1 MDKLKQ
7 KLNSLRVR
15 LFLTLGMAVIII
27 IVVLILLNNVVLES
41 FYLYSKQ
48 NSLKDI
54 YTKINSYYKD
64 AQTNMDIEKEL
75 ANIAISNNFDI
86 LLKTDAGISIYTSNE
101 DFLSTINDI
110 NDMAS
115 NQNVDRRD
123 LLFARK
129 NITIKR
135 TKDSNTGIAYILLT
149 GKLDNGYMLY
159 IRIPISSI
167 QESVKI
173 SNNFLYII
181 GGITIIV
188 AAVIISFISK
198 RFTEP
203 ITQLNE
209 IAKKMANLDFSKKYQ
224 TTDVDDEINDLGKSI
239 NLMSEKLEAT
249 IKQLK
254 TSNIELERDIEEKSK
269 IDEMRKQFISDV
281 SHELKTPIALI
292 QGYAE
297 GLVENVNQD
306 EESKQFYADV
316 ILDEANKMDRLVKRL
331 LELMKLEYG
340 NREFKNKKFDVTELI
355 EEVIRKSKVM
365 LEEKQVSVK
374 LQCDKPIWV
383 YADDFYIE
391 QVVTNYITN
400 AIKHVE
406 EIANEKAIEITI
418 STYAEK
424 QKVRVNVFNTGKT
437 IGEEEMNRIWQR
449 FYKIDTSRNREDGG
463 TGIGLALVRAIMN
476 NYHNVY
482 GVLNRINGVVFFFEL
497 DLYQD
502 KEGEK

>member
-1 MDKLKQ
+1 MDRLKQ

-54 YTKINSYYKD
+54 YTKINSYYKN

-209 IAKKMANLDFSKKYQ
+209 IA
-224 TTDVDDEINDLGKSI
+224 
-239 NLMSEKLEAT
+239 EK
-249 IKQLK
+249 
-254 TSNIELERDIEEKSK
+254 
-269 IDEMRKQFISDV
+269 
-281 SHELKTPIALI
+281 
-292 QGYAE
+292 
-297 GLVENVNQD
+297 
-306 EESKQFYADV
+306 
-316 ILDEANKMDRLVKRL
+316 
-331 LELMKLEYG
+331 
-340 NREFKNKKFDVTELI
+340 
-355 EEVIRKSKVM
+355 
-365 LEEKQVSVK
+365 
-374 LQCDKPIWV
+374 
-383 YADDFYIE
+383 
-391 QVVTNYITN
+391 
-400 AIKHVE
+400 
-406 EIANEKAIEITI
+406 
-418 STYAEK
+418 
-424 QKVRVNVFNTGKT
+424 
-437 IGEEEMNRIWQR
+437 
-449 FYKIDTSRNREDGG
+449 DG
-463 TGIGLALVRAIMN
+463 
-476 NYHNVY
+476 
-482 GVLNRINGVVFFFEL
+482 
-497 DLYQD
+497 
-502 KEGEK
+502 